1 MSSSINLTHYFAME
15 IQKHFI
21 KKYLPILAK
30 SAAETVEAGGI
41 EGKDVDESCDIF
53 NTVFDKVMSGELVIQ
68 KKGNKKKIGKR
79 KQNNDEETEDESNK
93 PKPKP
98 KKTPVPKQLWIDF
111 DQSKS
116 MRQDGKIYCSY
127 VADKGKNKGK
137 FCGTILTEE
146 HKNCGK
152 YNEECEWVPHTP
164 QEELN
169 DVDGV
174 FRNMRCKKCW
184 TKGKDNNYRKF
195 GSYDKMYLEQ
205 ENNNNN
211 DYGSETENEEEQ
223 TYVPEY
229 DDETQNNLSDQETQE
244 VTDEDRY

>member
-1 MSSSINLTHYFAME
+1 MNSPMNLTMNFAME

-53 NTVFDKVMSGELVIQ
+53 NTVFDKVMSGDLVIQ

-79 KQNNDEETEDESNK
+79 KQNNDEENEDNDESK
-93 PKPKP
+93 KKPKP
-98 KKTPVPKQLWIDF
+98 KKAPVPKQLWVDF
-111 DQSKS
+111 EESKT
-116 MRQDGKIYCSY
+116 MRQDGKLYCSY

-184 TKGKDNNYRKF
+184 TKGKDDNYRKF

-205 ENNNNN
+205 ENSNN
-211 DYGSETENEEEQ
+211 DYGGETENEEEQ